1 MKIKVLNL
9 KSLSKYFSKTF
20 FLFITIAILSRF
32 LYKQKIANACIKIN
46 CSNFIHMI
54 GKEINLFDTS
64 TNKQS
69 SLDSK
74 KILNQEFEL
83 VKLAT
88 TETVSTINNSE
99 DNINEIVSYG
109 NEENPDL
116 TVESNIEENKI
127 NEPAIRSNN

>member
-20 FLFITIAILSRF
+20 FLFITIALLSRF
-32 LYKQKIANACIKIN
+32 LYKQKITNACIKIN
-46 CSNFIHMI
+46 CSNFINMI

-64 TNKQS
+64 TNMQS

-88 TETVSTINNSE
+88 TETVSNINNSE
-99 DNINEIVSYG
+99 DNINKIVSDC
-109 NEENPDL
+109 NEENSDL
-116 TVESNIEENKI
+116 KVESNIEENKI
-127 NEPAIRSNN
+127 DEPAIRSNN